1 MSDIFFIISPPRSG
15 STLLRTILNN
25 SSEVQMPHETPLI
38 YNLLNFFNSD
48 APKSNSILIRSILK
62 TKNFSEVFN
71 LSQKQL
77 LSLDLSTN
85 LSILDIIVKIYSM
98 NSSGKKFICGDKYVG
113 NSLIIDELNHN
124 FPSAK
129 FIFIE
134 RNSLDSIYSI
144 KKNFFGYTDL
154 FNRFYFTNHYFD
166 ASLLWSLYNFNIR
179 ISKNKIDNKQTFTL
193 KYEDFVEKPHYNL
206 EAICKF
212 LGIRFDRKMVDL
224 IGDKNFRQES
234 LPFNRYESLHKNI
247 LNPIS
252 TKYIGIGSKN
262 VPNKYK
268 GLVFKFHKDL
278 FHGEAPSKIMGL
290 FPKVKILRN
299 FVSVPF
305 VFKRLMQ

>member
-48 APKSNSILIRSILK
+48 VPKSNSILIRSILK

-98 NSSGKKFICGDKYVG
+98 KSSGKKFICGDKYVG
-113 NSLIIDELNHN
+113 NSLIIDELNYT

-166 ASLLWSLYNFNIR
+166 ASLLWSLFNFNIK
-179 ISKNKIDNKQTFTL
+179 IAKNKIDNKRIFTL
-193 KYEDFVEKPHYNL
+193 KYEDLVDKPHHNL
-206 EAICKF
+206 KIICKF
-212 LGIRFDRKMVDL
+212 LGIKFDNKIVDL
-224 IGDKNFRQES
+224 IGDKKFVQDN

-252 TKYIGIGSKN
+252 TNI
-262 VPNKYK
+262 
-268 GLVFKFHKDL
+268 
-278 FHGEAPSKIMGL
+278 
-290 FPKVKILRN
+290 
-299 FVSVPF
+299 
-305 VFKRLMQ
+305 